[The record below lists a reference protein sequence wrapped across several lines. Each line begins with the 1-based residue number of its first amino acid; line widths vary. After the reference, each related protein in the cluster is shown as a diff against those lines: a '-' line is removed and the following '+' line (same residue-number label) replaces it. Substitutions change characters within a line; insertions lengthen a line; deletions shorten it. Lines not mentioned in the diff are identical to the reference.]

1 MLIEDNKRY
10 ILRNGYICRP
20 LAAYKSTF
28 HSSGIYNSQFKG
40 GLPGQALIFNPTGD
54 CLTTLSREYHEHPFD
69 IMAEAIEG
77 IHWRHLN
84 QAMFPY
90 DIEYLYDITTQAE
103 SFKKQF
109 HVVTHEII
117 NEDPDGDRPT
127 YNELQAS
134 NLKLHQRVEEL
145 EEFVK
150 AAIYLSRKFKD
161 LTEKHFHK
169 LPKELQKE
177 LS

>member
-10 ILRNGYICRP
+10 ILRNGHICRP
-20 LAAYKSTF
+20 TAAYKSTF
-28 HSSGIYNSQFKG
+28 HSGGIYNHT
-40 GLPGQALIFNPTGD
+40 GQLGLIFNPAGE
-54 CLTTLSREYHEHPFD
+54 CLNTLETDYDFHPFD

-77 IHWRHLN
+77 IHWR
-84 QAMFPY
+84 QSMRSGF
-90 DIEYLYDITTQAE
+90 DIDYLYDVFE
-103 SFKKQF
+103 CCKSFAQQF

-117 NEDPDGDRPT
+117 DEHTLYEGPT
-127 YNELQAS
+127 YQELQAS
-134 NLKLHQRVEEL
+134 NLKLHQRVAEL

-169 LPKELQKE
+169 LPKELQEE

>member
-1 MLIEDNKRY
+1 MY
-10 ILRNGYICRP
+10 SP
-20 LAAYKSTF
+20 
-28 HSSGIYNSQFKG
+28 
-40 GLPGQALIFNPTGD
+40 ALIFNPTGE
-54 CLTTLSREYHEHPFD
+54 CLNAFNDDTNEFD
-69 IMAEAIEG
+69 IVAEAIEG
-77 IHWRHLN
+77 IHWKH
-84 QAMFPY
+84 APMVPFGFE
-90 DIEYLYDITTQAE
+90 IEYQYDTETQAE

-117 NEDPDGDRPT
+117 NEDPDGERPT

-134 NLKLHQRVEEL
+134 NLKLHQRVAEL

>member
-20 LAAYKSTF
+20 TAAYKSTY
-28 HSSGIYNSQFKG
+28 HSSGVYGIFNQKG
-40 GLPGQALIFNPTGD
+40 LIFNPTGE
-54 CLTTLSREYHEHPFD
+54 CLTTLDKEYDLHPFD
-69 IMAEAIEG
+69 IMAEAIKG
-77 IHWRHLN
+77 VHWNHSSSTI
-84 QAMFPY
+84 FE
-90 DIEYLYDITTQAE
+90 IEYLYDIQTEAE
-103 SFKKQF
+103 SFAQQF

-117 NEDPDGDRPT
+117 DENTLYEGPT
-127 YNELQAS
+127 YQELQAN
-134 NLKLHQRVEEL
+134 NLKLHQRVAEL
-145 EEFVK
+145 EEFAK
-150 AAIYLSRKFKD
+150 ACIYLSRKFKD

>member
-20 LAAYKSTF
+20 TAAYKSTF
-28 HSSGIYNSQFKG
+28 HSSGVYGIYK
-40 GLPGQALIFNPTGD
+40 PALIFNPTGE
-54 CLTTLSREYHEHPFD
+54 CLNTFNDDTNEFD
-69 IMAEAIEG
+69 IVAEAIKG
-77 IHWRHLN
+77 IHWKHSGTT
-84 QAMFPY
+84 MFE
-90 DIEYLYDITTQAE
+90 IEYLYDITTQAE

-117 NEDPDGDRPT
+117 NEDPDGERPT

-134 NLKLHQRVEEL
+134 NLKLHQRVAEL